1 MVILGVGFTV
11 MVKICEA
18 PVQPFAVGVTVKV
31 AVTGVVPVLTAVNDP
46 MLPLPEAG
54 SPMELLLFVQLNV
67 VLLTAPV
74 KLMAVVGL
82 PLHIAWLPGLT
93 TVGVGL
99 TVTVKFMGVPVHPLA
114 VGVTVTV
121 VVTGVVPVFDAVK
134 TGIFPEP
141 LVPKPTLLVD
151 VHA

>member
-1 MVILGVGFTV
+1 MILGVGFTV
-11 MVKICEA
+11 MVKLCAA
-18 PVQPFAVGVTVKV
+18 PVQPLAVGVTVMV
-31 AVTGVVPVLTAVNDP
+31 AVTGVVPVLMAVNDP
-46 MLPLPEAG
+46 MFPLPEAG
-54 SPMELLLFVQLNV
+54 RPMELLLFVQLNV
-67 VLLTAPV
+67 VLITAPV

-82 PLHIAWLPGLT
+82 PLQMAWLPGLT

-99 TVTVKFMGVPVHPLA
+99 TVTVKLMGVPGHPLA

-121 VVTGVVPVFDAVK
+121 VVTGVVPGFDAVK
-134 TGIFPEP
+134 AGIFPEP